1 VEEEQVEAVETEE
14 VLPPLEPLRVPLA
27 GSAALA
33 ATYALREFL
42 NQAAPAEQRF
52 FGAMKVVLAE
62 ACGTDVDPKRII
74 MPPELDQEGK
84 VVAVRLNG

>member
-14 VLPPLEPLRVPLA
+14 ALPPLRVPLA

-42 NQAAPAEQRF
+42 SQAAPAEQRF
-52 FGAMKVVLAE
+52 FAAMKTVLMD

-74 MPPELDQEGK
+74 MPPEMDQEGK